1 MHTFNERGNEK
12 RRERQRN
19 KDLKEGERERGI
31 GGKERDYEKLRER
44 AIRKEK
50 RERGKV
56 KNKKW
61 EGITL

>member
-44 AIRKEK
+44 AIRKGK